1 MPLLPIYRT
10 SPEQIHPLRIHQ
22 IIALCGDSKLRNN
35 SDCSIE
41 LREYLS
47 QAASEKIFEYMETC
61 LQSSF
66 ENSGFVLQDLV
77 NELGRRLDYSVDNGL
92 YQGRPNATGYDGI
105 WNDPNGHALVVEVK
119 TSDAYRINLNII
131 ARYRE
136 ELIVSEK
143 ITWKS
148 SILIVVGREDTGDLE
163 AQVRGSKHAWDIR
176 LLSIDALIKLV
187 SLKEN
192 TEEETVTKIHE
203 LLVFFE
209 YTKLDRIIDVALT
222 AAKDAGA
229 VIQQEALPTIG
240 DTDDDSTGVEP
251 EKQEK
256 TPQEIMA
263 AMRQMILA
271 AVGKRER
278 MPLIKKSTALYWSSD
293 RNLRVVCSISK
304 HYSRGAYW
312 YGYHQQ
318 WDKFLS
324 DGAKGFFVLGCI
336 GRNEAYALPF
346 DWIHLKLGELHTTE
360 RVGTKYWHVH
370 LEETPSGDLVMP
382 TFKVGERVSVMPFRI
397 SLG

>member
-1 MPLLPIYRT
+1 MPLLPIFRT

-35 SDCSIE
+35 SDCSKE

-61 LQSSF
+61 LQFSF

-77 NELGRRLDYSVDNGL
+77 NELGRRLDYSVVNGF

-105 WNDPNGHALVVEVK
+105 WNAPDGHTLVVEVK
-119 TSDAYRINLNII
+119 TSDAYRINLNTI

-136 ELIVSEK
+136 ELIAGEK
-143 ITWKS
+143 ITKHS

-187 SLKEN
+187 TLKED

-203 LLVFFE
+203 LLVPFE
-209 YTKLDRIIDVALT
+209 YTKLDRIIEVVLT

-229 VIQQEALPTIG
+229 VIQQEALPALG
-240 DTDDDSTGVEP
+240 NNDDEATDAEP
-251 EKQEK
+251 GKQEK
-256 TPQEIMA
+256 TPQELMA

-278 MPLIKKSTALYWSSD
+278 VPLIKKSTALYWSSD
-293 RNLRVVCSISK
+293 RNLRVVCSVSK

-324 DGAKGFFVLGCI
+324 EGTNGFFVLGCI
-336 GRNEAYALPF
+336 GRDEAYALPF
-346 DWIHLKLGELHTTE
+346 DWIHSKLHELHTTE
-360 RVGTKYWHVH
+360 RDGTKYWHVH
-370 LEETPSGDLVMP
+370 LEEAPSGDLVMP
-382 TFKVGERVSVMPFRI
+382 TFTEGQRVSVMPFRI
-397 SLG
+397 GLG

>member
-1 MPLLPIYRT
+1 MPLLPIFRT
-10 SPEQIHPLRIHQ
+10 SPEQIHLLRIHQ

-35 SDCSIE
+35 SDCSKE

-77 NELGRRLDYSVDNGL
+77 NELGRRLDYSVDNGF

-105 WNDPNGHALVVEVK
+105 WNTPDGHALVVEVK
-119 TSDAYRINLNII
+119 TSDAYRINLNTI
-131 ARYRE
+131 AKYRDD
-136 ELIVSEK
+136 LIVGEK
-143 ITWKS
+143 IPRKS

-187 SLKEN
+187 SLKES

-203 LLVFFE
+203 LLVPFE

-229 VIQQEALPTIG
+229 VIQQEVLPATG
-240 DTDDDSTGVEP
+240 DSDDDSTGAET

-256 TPQEIMA
+256 TPQEVMA

-293 RNLRVVCSISK
+293 RNLRIVCSISK

-324 DGAKGFFVLGCI
+324 EGAKGFFVLGCI

-346 DWIHLKLGELHTTE
+346 DWIHSRLGELHTTE
-360 RVGTKYWHVH
+360 RDVTKYWHVH
-370 LEETPSGDLVMP
+370 LEETPTGDLVMP
-382 TFKVGERVSVMPFRI
+382 TFTEGHRISVVPFRI
-397 SLG
+397 SLA